1 MGKEELRSLP
11 RRLGAS
17 LLAGTVAGIVI
28 LGLLGRAVMRLVG
41 EIAGLPT
48 GGTLGGTLEV
58 VATGALMGAAAGP
71 VYLLLRSRLPGPG
84 SARGLAFGLAAFLL
98 LLAFPPDAARSAAA
112 GTRHVQGAVVACFA
126 ALFAVFGIGL
136 EAAFRQLGLA
146 PGAR

>member
-1 MGKEELRSLP
+1 MTRVRWWP

-17 LLAGTVAGIVI
+17 ILAGALAGVVV

-58 VATGALMGAAAGP
+58 IATGALMGAVAGP
-71 VYLLLRSRLPGPG
+71 VYLLVQSRLPGP
-84 SARGLAFGLAAFLL
+84 APLRGLAFGLGAFLL
-98 LLAFPPDAARSAAA
+98 LLAFPPEAARSAAT

-136 EAAFRQLGLA
+136 EVAFRKLGLA